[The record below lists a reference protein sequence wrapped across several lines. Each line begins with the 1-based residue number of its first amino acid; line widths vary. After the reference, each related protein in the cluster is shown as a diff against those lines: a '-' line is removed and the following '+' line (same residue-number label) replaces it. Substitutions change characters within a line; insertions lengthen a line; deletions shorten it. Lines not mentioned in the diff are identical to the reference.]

1 MQPKLMF
8 SVFDLMGAF
17 SMIFAEPRPE
27 SKEEEDEDEN
37 QAPSS
42 SSLVLPPQLIRKIEF
57 NSSTEVKYKSFH
69 DTYIYIYLGG
79 LSLSLSLS
87 LSLLGFINL
96 YCAKRF
102 YGFQALC
109 IHGPL
114 L

>member
-69 DTYIYIYLGG
+69 DTYICIFRG
-79 LSLSLSLS
+79 LNEKEKRMVFAVFHFPSVSSCFRYVALFLS
-87 LSLLGFINL
+87 
-96 YCAKRF
+96 
-102 YGFQALC
+102 
-109 IHGPL
+109 
-114 L
+114 